1 MTALLVLLTIAG
13 YQNRDNA
20 RRLWK
25 AGHRWGRRCWRFARS
40 VTQELGETRPGR
52 VLIDGLGEL
61 VDYGDA
67 AASWVGTGPHKSI
80 HPLSLKRRS
89 DPRCWTPCR
98 NQRVYQKTICLVD
111 CLVRFQT
118 PSTSE
123 GRLPADFSKRFFARA
138 NEGTPMLSTLEGV
151 YLLTLMEIVGPLHL
165 CIALAKRPDGPR
177 VGWNKTVFARRA
189 SIFAKTDSN

>member
-1 MTALLVLLTIAG
+1 MTALLVLLAIAG

-20 RRLWK
+20 RRLGK
-25 AGHRWGRRCWRFARS
+25 RGAAGEGVVGGLLGQLRKNLARP
-40 VTQELGETRPGR
+40 VP
-52 VLIDGLGEL
+52 
-61 VDYGDA
+61 
-67 AASWVGTGPHKSI
+67 VGGPHKSI

-123 GRLPADFSKRFFARA
+123 GRLPADSSKRFFARA
-138 NEGTPMLSTLEGV
+138 NEGTPMLSALEGV